1 MICWKAKARGAQ
13 GERARTVRAAENSL
27 WGQGG
32 ASCPSA
38 RALPQVPNG
47 QAGKRARTRGD
58 WAS

>member
-32 ASCPSA
+32 ASSA
-38 RALPQVPNG
+38 RALSQVPNG
-47 QAGKRARTRGD
+47 QAGKCARTRGD